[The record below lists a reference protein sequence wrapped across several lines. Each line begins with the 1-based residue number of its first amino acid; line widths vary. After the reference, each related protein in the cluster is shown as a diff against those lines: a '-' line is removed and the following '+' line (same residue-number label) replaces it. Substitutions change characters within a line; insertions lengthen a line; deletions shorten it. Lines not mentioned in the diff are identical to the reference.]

1 MHYFRW
7 AYFLLFFLLFNNYQ
21 SFGRP
26 AIASAEE
33 IAKRLQQVPV
43 LCYHQVRDWDRTDSK
58 SGKVYITPVN
68 TFKAH
73 IRMLHDGGYHSISPD
88 QLLGYA
94 IAGMPLPAKP
104 ILICF
109 DDGTI
114 SQYENALPELERAGF
129 KATFF
134 IMTVVLNR
142 PRYMTTA
149 ILNLLVSK
157 GHTIGCHTCDHH
169 TVTGYTE
176 ADWEKQLEK
185 PTRQLENIT
194 GKHIIYF
201 AYPFGQYSKKSFEV
215 LKGHGYAAA
224 FQLWGKA
231 DKDEPLFN
239 VRRIL
244 VDGNWDSTRLLKEIN
259 NRYYK

>member
-1 MHYFRW
+1 MYLTRLPS
-7 AYFLLFFLLFNNYQ
+7 FLLFFLLFDHYQ
-21 SFGRP
+21 SLGRP
-26 AIASAEE
+26 AIISSKE
-33 IAKRLQQVPV
+33 IAERLKQVPV

-58 SGKVYITPVN
+58 SGEVYITPVS
-68 TFKAH
+68 TFKEH
-73 IRMLHDGGYHSISPD
+73 IRMLHDKGYHSISPD

-114 SQYENALPELERAGF
+114 SQYENAVPELEKAGF

-149 ILNLLVSK
+149 MLHSLVSK
-157 GHTIGCHTCDHH
+157 GHTIGCHTWDHH
-169 TVTGYTE
+169 AVTGYTD

-194 GKHIIYF
+194 EKHIIYF
-201 AYPFGQYSKKSFEV
+201 AYPFGLYSKKSIGV
-215 LKGHGYAAA
+215 LKSHGYAAA

-239 VRRIL
+239 IRRIL